1 MLISCSVCEHCEH
14 RGPVPR
20 AGGHE
25 YIDEVTELLCFGVL
39 GKVLPRGG
47 LWNWLLRTIVLTR

>member
-1 MLISCSVCEHCEH
+1 MSIVSIGVQCHVQ
-14 RGPVPR
+14 
-20 AGGHE
+20 GGHE

-47 LWNWLLRTIVLTR
+47 LWNWLLRTIALSR